1 MSIWVRNEKGRLEI
15 FETYFAN
22 LFDTPTSSPKSSTM
36 GDDTDSNHEGNR
48 KTMYD
53 LLHPTQSSIPSCI
66 MFPPNAPHVELKQG
80 LLAIL
85 PDFRGLE
92 NENPYVHIRAFEE
105 VINSFYA
112 QHAVETAKLRFFPF
126 SLKDRAR
133 GWLYTLK
140 PRSIGNWGEMGH
152 EFYKKYFPPHKV
164 QQVKRKISSFIQGEN
179 ESLFQAW
186 ERYKDLFNF
195 CPTHSYENWRL
206 VAYFYE
212 GLTPRDRQFVQLSC
226 GGGFLQK
233 EPEDAIDYLDE
244 IAENSNTWIG
254 PSATESTD
262 RSRTTSTTA
271 GRGIYQLKE
280 EDTMKAKLESLTKEI
295 EALKLKD
302 TVGAKQGYQAEIH
315 EVCTVCHNEHPI
327 KDCPLLPNLVGI
339 YEEQCGAIGNF
350 KKPYSPYSE
359 TYNPGWKN
367 HPNFGWKNDTS
378 SPQQSSLPQR
388 NFSQSYPTQ
397 HASQPSSSSSNS
409 LEHNLNAFI
418 EAQTKANQM
427 YDAFNQKHEAT
438 IQKHDAILNR
448 LVEDN
453 KEFRSH
459 LSKLTTTLSVNEKG
473 KFPSQAHIPHGQYM
487 AQGSQDKPNNEHVN
501 VVTTRS
507 GKTVVTPPVEEQT
520 ENRDNIEEP
529 TINEPVRRPISV
541 PFPQALKTS
550 RKLDSSP
557 EILEN
562 LRQVR
567 INLPLLHVIKQVPS
581 YAKILKDL
589 CTMKRKQNVK
599 KTAFLTEQ
607 VSALIQHKIPPKYKD
622 PGCPTIS
629 CIIGDHDIEQALL
642 DLGASVNLMP
652 YSVYLQLGLGEL
664 KPTMVV
670 LQLADRSV
678 KTPKGVVEDVLVQID
693 KFYYPVDFLILETE
707 SVVHANSKIPIILGR
722 PFLATANALINCRN
736 GLMKL
741 SFGHMTL
748 EVNIFNIG
756 KQIFEDEDCEVVNWI
771 DAVVQEQFT
780 KTYHSDPLDSCLLN
794 FSDGDS
800 SIGSNIANVCSLLD
814 SQVMELNC
822 WKPRFEELPKSENKA
837 LPSSVAIPK
846 LELKQLPSG
855 LKYAFLE
862 SGDTFPVVISSIL
875 NMDQEGKLVELLRKH
890 KTAIGWTIADI
901 KGISPLICTHRI
913 NFEDEVKASRQPQR
927 RLNPNMREVVKTE
940 VLKLLDAGIIYPIS
954 DSKWVSPTQVV
965 PKKSGVTVVK
975 NEHGELVPTKLVTG
989 WRMCIDYRKLNTAT
1003 RKDHFPL
1010 PFIDQVLERV
1020 AGHSFYCFLDGYSG
1034 YYQIEI
1040 DLEDQDKTTFTC
1052 PFGTYAFRRMPF
1064 GLCNAPATFQRCM
1077 MSIFSDMVGE
1087 IMEVFMDDLSV
1098 FGNTFDDCLDN
1109 LGKVLARCEEKN
1121 LVLNWEKCHF
1131 MVSSGIVLGHIV
1143 SSKGIEVDKSK
1154 IELITK
1160 LPTPKTVKD
1169 VRSFLGHAGF
1179 YRRFIEGFSSIA
1191 KPLCKLLLKDTPFD
1205 WTEACQEAF
1214 TKLIGKLTSAP
1225 IMQAPDWSLPFE
1237 LMCDASDYAIGAVL
1251 GQRKD
1256 KKPHVIYY
1264 ASRTL
1269 NSAQMN
1275 YTTTEK
1281 ELLAIVF
1288 ALDKFRSYLIGSPV
1302 VCFTDHA
1309 ALKYL
1314 FTKKDAKARLIR
1326 WILLLQEFN
1335 LIIKDKKGVENVV
1348 ADHLSRLIFE
1358 DNMEHLPINDEFPDE
1373 HLFALS
1379 NLPWYAYIVNYLAV
1393 GEIPKDWSTQDKR
1406 KFLVEVRNFYWD
1418 DPNLFKYCPD
1428 QIIRRCVPNDEV
1440 ISVLKFCH
1448 SEACGGHFSI
1458 KKTAAKI
1465 LQCGFYWPTLFKD
1478 TNNFCRSCERC
1489 QKLGAISR
1497 RNMMP
1502 LNPILVIEIF
1512 DCWGI
1517 DFMGP
1522 FPPSF
1527 GYLYILVA
1535 VDYVSKWVE
1544 AVACKNNDH
1553 RTVVKFLKEH
1563 ILSRFGTPRA
1573 IISDQG
1579 THFCNK
1585 PFEALMSKY
1594 GVIHKVATSY
1604 HPQTSGQVELAN
1616 REIKQILEKT
1626 VNPDRKDWSLRLVDA
1641 LWAYRTAYKSPLGMS
1656 PYRLV
1661 FGKPCH
1667 LPVELEHKAYWA
1679 IKSFNFNIDEA
1690 GKLRKLQMNE
1700 LEELRN
1706 EAYESSRIY
1715 KAKMKT
1721 FHDKRILRKTF
1732 VVNQKVYLYN
1742 SRLHKHPGKLRSRW
1756 DGPYIVKHVS
1766 EHGAIEVED
1775 PRDGCTFKVN
1785 GQRLKPALE
1794 RFVQEEETIPLE
1806 DPVYRD
1812 D

>member
-1 MSIWVRNEKGRLEI
+1 MGLVCSIDLSRRRYRDNLGRFAREPDTDSSDS
-15 FETYFAN
+15 EAYFPN
-22 LFDTPTSSPKSSTM
+22 LFDSPIASDTLSLTSSHTM
-36 GDDTDSNHEGNR
+36 GDHEEDQPI
-48 KTMYD
+48 KTLHDY
-53 LLHPTQSSIPSCI
+53 LHPARNSSPSCI
-66 MFPPNAPHVELKQG
+66 MFPANQQNFDFKPGMIP
-80 LLAIL
+80 LL
-85 PDFRGLE
+85 PTFHGMD
-92 NENPYVHIRAFEE
+92 NENPYVHIREFEE
-105 VINSFYA
+105 VVATFHSQLGSIDT
-112 QHAVETAKLRFFPF
+112 VRLKFFPF
-126 SLKDRAR
+126 SLKDKAKS
-133 GWLYTLK
+133 WLYSLR
-140 PRSIGNWGEMGH
+140 PRSIASWGEMTH
-152 EFYKKYFPPHKV
+152 IFFKKYFPEHKTNAF
-164 QQVKRKISSFIQGEN
+164 KRQISTFEQRES
-179 ESLFQAW
+179 ESLYQAW
-186 ERYKDLFNF
+186 ERFKDLLSL
-195 CPTHSYENWRL
+195 CPHHGYESWRT
-206 VAYFYE
+206 VSCFYE
-212 GLTPRDRQFVQLSC
+212 GLLPRDRQFVEMMC
-226 GGGFLQK
+226 NGEFLQK
-233 EPEDAIDYLDE
+233 DPDEAIEYLNHL
-244 IAENSNTWIG
+244 AEKAHTWTG
-254 PSATESTD
+254 PSATESTN
-262 RSRTTSTTA
+262 RSKPHTSTSSS
-271 GRGIYQLKE
+271 GRIYQLKE
-280 EDTMKAKLESLTKEI
+280 EDGLRAQIAQLTKEI
-295 EALKLKD
+295 ETLKMKG
-302 TVGAKQGYQAEIH
+302 TSGTKQGYQVEMH
-315 EVCTVCHNEHPI
+315 EECSVCHDPEHPT
-327 KDCPLLPNLVGI
+327 KDCPMLPSVVGVF
-339 YEEQCGAIGNF
+339 EEHCGAIGNF
-350 KKPYSPYSE
+350 RKPFSPYSE
-359 TYNPGWKN
+359 TYNPGWRN
-367 HPNFGWKNDTS
+367 HPNF
-378 SPQQSSLPQR
+378 
-388 NFSQSYPTQ
+388 
-397 HASQPSSSSSNS
+397 
-409 LEHNLNAFI
+409 
-418 EAQTKANQM
+418 
-427 YDAFNQKHEAT
+427 
-438 IQKHDAILNR
+438 
-448 LVEDN
+448 
-453 KEFRSH
+453 
-459 LSKLTTTLSVNEKG
+459 VNEKG
-473 KFPSQAHIPHGQYM
+473 KFPSQPQIPQGQHM
-487 AQGSQDKPNNEHVN
+487 AQGSQNKKNVEHVN
-501 VVTTRS
+501 EVTTRS
-507 GKTVVTPPVEEQT
+507 GKNVDSPHIEEQ
-520 ENRDNIEEP
+520 EKSSDNVDLPTTSEP
-529 TINEPVRRPISV
+529 LTRPISV
-541 PFPQALKTS
+541 PFPQALKAS

-589 CTMKRKQNVK
+589 CTMKRKHNVK

-607 VSALIQHKIPPKYKD
+607 VSALIQHNTPPKYKD

-652 YSVYLQLGLGEL
+652 YSVYLQLGLGEI

-678 KTPKGVVEDVLVQID
+678 KKPRGVVEDVLVQID
-693 KFYYPVDFLILETE
+693 KFYYPVDFLILDTE

-756 KQIFEDEDCEVVNWI
+756 KQLVEDDECEVANWV
-771 DAVVQEQFT
+771 DVVVEDQFHN
-780 KTYHSDPLDSCLLN
+780 TYFSDPLESLGGDQDLRSCPKVN
-794 FSDGDS
+794 S
-800 SIGSNIANVCSLLD
+800 SL
-814 SQVMELNC
+814 
-822 WKPRFEELPKSENKA
+822 
-837 LPSSVAIPK
+837 LPSSIEIPK
-846 LELKQLPSG
+846 LELKQLPSE

-862 SGDTFPVVISSIL
+862 SGDTFPVVISSKL
-875 NMDQEGKLVELLRKH
+875 TVEQEGSLVQLLKKH

-901 KGISPLICTHRI
+901 KGISPLVCTHKLH
-913 NFEDEVKASRQPQR
+913 FEEEVKTSREPQR
-927 RLNPNMREVVKTE
+927 RLNPNMKEVVKSE
-940 VLKLLDAGIIYPIS
+940 VLKLLDAGIIYPIA

-965 PKKSGVTVVK
+965 PKKSGVTVVE
-975 NEHGELVPTKLVTG
+975 NELGELVPTKLVTG
-989 WRMCIDYRKLNTAT
+989 WRMCIDYRKLNAAT

-1087 IMEVFMDDLSV
+1087 FMEVFMDDLSV
-1098 FGNTFDDCLDN
+1098 FGDSFDGCLEN

-1131 MVSSGIVLGHIV
+1131 MVTSGIVLGHIV
-1143 SSKGIEVDKSK
+1143 SSRGIEDA
-1154 IELITK
+1154 
-1160 LPTPKTVKD
+1160 P
-1169 VRSFLGHAGF
+1169 
-1179 YRRFIEGFSSIA
+1179 FI
-1191 KPLCKLLLKDTPFD
+1191 

-1214 TKLIGKLTSAP
+1214 AKLIDKLTSAP
-1225 IMQAPDWSLPFE
+1225 IMRSPDWSLPFE

-1256 KKPHVIYY
+1256 KKPYVIYY

-1269 NSAQMN
+1269 NCAQMN

-1288 ALDKFRSYLIGSPV
+1288 ALDKFRAYLIGSPIV
-1302 VCFTDHA
+1302 VFTDHA

-1326 WILLLQEFN
+1326 WILLLQEFS
-1335 LIIKDKKGVENVV
+1335 LTIKDKKGVENVV
-1348 ADHLSRLIFE
+1348 ADHLSRLTFE
-1358 DNMEHLPINDEFPDE
+1358 DNSDHLPINDEFPDE
-1373 HLFALS
+1373 HLFVIS
-1379 NLPWYAYIVNYLAV
+1379 ELPWYAHIVNYLVV
-1393 GEIPKDWSTQDKR
+1393 GEIPKEWSAQDKR

-1428 QIIRRCVPNDEV
+1428 QIIRRCVPNDE
-1440 ISVLKFCH
+1440 ITSVLNFCH

-1478 TNNFCRSCERC
+1478 TNDFCRTCERC

-1502 LNPILVIEIF
+1502 LNPILIIEIF

-1527 GYLYILVA
+1527 GNLYILVA

-1544 AVACKNNDH
+1544 AVACKKNDH
-1553 RTVVKFLKEH
+1553 RTVVKFLKENV
-1563 ILSRFGTPRA
+1563 LSRFGTPRA

-1585 PFEALMSKY
+1585 PFESLMLKY

-1626 VNPDRKDWSLRLVDA
+1626 VSPDRKDWSLRLLDA
-1641 LWAYRTAYKSPLGMS
+1641 LWAYRTAFKTPLGMS

-1679 IKSFNFNIDEA
+1679 IKAFNFDLDEA
-1690 GKLRKLQMNE
+1690 GKLRKLQLNE

-1706 EAYESSRIY
+1706 DAYESSKIY
-1715 KAKMKT
+1715 KAKMKI

-1732 VVNQKVYLYN
+1732 EVNQKVYLYD

-1756 DGPYIVKHVS
+1756 DGPYVVKRVF
-1766 EHGAIEVED
+1766 ENGAIEVED
-1775 PRDGCTFKVN
+1775 PRDGRIFKVN
-1785 GQRLKPALE
+1785 GQRLKPALD
-1794 RFVQEEETIPLE
+1794 RFVPEEETISLE

-1812 D
+1812 E

>member
-1 MSIWVRNEKGRLEI
+1 MKG
-15 FETYFAN
+15 
-22 LFDTPTSSPKSSTM
+22 TSGT
-36 GDDTDSNHEGNR
+36 
-48 KTMYD
+48 
-53 LLHPTQSSIPSCI
+53 
-66 MFPPNAPHVELKQG
+66 
-80 LLAIL
+80 
-85 PDFRGLE
+85 
-92 NENPYVHIRAFEE
+92 
-105 VINSFYA
+105 
-112 QHAVETAKLRFFPF
+112 
-126 SLKDRAR
+126 
-133 GWLYTLK
+133 
-140 PRSIGNWGEMGH
+140 
-152 EFYKKYFPPHKV
+152 
-164 QQVKRKISSFIQGEN
+164 
-179 ESLFQAW
+179 
-186 ERYKDLFNF
+186 
-195 CPTHSYENWRL
+195 
-206 VAYFYE
+206 
-212 GLTPRDRQFVQLSC
+212 
-226 GGGFLQK
+226 
-233 EPEDAIDYLDE
+233 
-244 IAENSNTWIG
+244 
-254 PSATESTD
+254 
-262 RSRTTSTTA
+262 
-271 GRGIYQLKE
+271 
-280 EDTMKAKLESLTKEI
+280 
-295 EALKLKD
+295 
-302 TVGAKQGYQAEIH
+302 KQGYQVEVH
-315 EVCTVCHNEHPI
+315 EECSVCHDPEHPT
-327 KDCPLLPNLVGI
+327 KDCPMLPSVVGVF
-339 YEEQCGAIGNF
+339 EEHCGAIGNF
-350 KKPYSPYSE
+350 RKSFSPYSE
-359 TYNPGWKN
+359 TYNPGWRN
-367 HPNFGWKNDTS
+367 HPNFGWKNDTHS
-378 SPQQSSLPQR
+378 SQPTTYATKEFP
-388 NFSQSYPTQ
+388 QSYPSQ
-397 HASQPSSSSSNS
+397 HAPPPQQFTPTHVPHQAQQQFPSSSNS
-409 LEHNLNAFI
+409 LESTIHAFL
-418 EAQTKANQM
+418 ETQSKTN
-427 YDAFNQKHEAT
+427 
-438 IQKHDAILNR
+438 QKHDALLNQ
-448 LVEDN
+448 LAEEN
-453 KEFRSH
+453 KEMKSH
-459 LSKLTTTLSVNEKG
+459 ISKLTNALTVNEKG
-473 KFPSQAHIPHGQYM
+473 KFPSQPQIPQGQHM
-487 AQGSQDKPNNEHVN
+487 AQGSQNKKNVEHVN
-501 VVTTRS
+501 EVTTRS
-507 GKTVVTPPVEEQT
+507 GKNVDSPHIEEQ
-520 ENRDNIEEP
+520 EKSSDNVDLPTTSEP
-529 TINEPVRRPISV
+529 LTRPISV
-541 PFPQALKTS
+541 PFPQALKAS

-581 YAKILKDL
+581 YAKIIKDL
-589 CTMKRKQNVK
+589 CTMKRKHNVK

-607 VSALIQHKIPPKYKD
+607 
-622 PGCPTIS
+622 
-629 CIIGDHDIEQALL
+629 QALL

-664 KPTMVV
+664 KPTTVV

-756 KQIFEDEDCEVVNWI
+756 KQIFEDEDCEV
-771 DAVVQEQFT
+771 
-780 KTYHSDPLDSCLLN
+780 
-794 FSDGDS
+794 
-800 SIGSNIANVCSLLD
+800 
-814 SQVMELNC
+814 MEISG
-822 WKPRFEELPKSENKA
+822 WRPRFEELPKSELKT
-837 LPSSVAIPK
+837 LPSSIEIPK

-862 SGDTFPVVISSIL
+862 SGDTFPVVIISSVL
-875 NMDQEGKLVELLRKH
+875 NMDQE
-890 KTAIGWTIADI
+890 
-901 KGISPLICTHRI
+901 
-913 NFEDEVKASRQPQR
+913 
-927 RLNPNMREVVKTE
+927 
-940 VLKLLDAGIIYPIS
+940 
-954 DSKWVSPTQVV
+954 
-965 PKKSGVTVVK
+965 
-975 NEHGELVPTKLVTG
+975 
-989 WRMCIDYRKLNTAT
+989 
-1003 RKDHFPL
+1003 
-1010 PFIDQVLERV
+1010 
-1020 AGHSFYCFLDGYSG
+1020 DGYSG

-1087 IMEVFMDDLSV
+1087 FMEVFMDDLSV
-1098 FGNTFDDCLDN
+1098 FGDSFDGCLEN

-1131 MVSSGIVLGHIV
+1131 MVTSGIVLGHIV
-1143 SSKGIEVDKSK
+1143 SSRGIEDA
-1154 IELITK
+1154 
-1160 LPTPKTVKD
+1160 P
-1169 VRSFLGHAGF
+1169 
-1179 YRRFIEGFSSIA
+1179 FI
-1191 KPLCKLLLKDTPFD
+1191 

-1214 TKLIGKLTSAP
+1214 AKLIDKLTSAP
-1225 IMQAPDWSLPFE
+1225 IMRSPDWSLPFE

-1256 KKPHVIYY
+1256 NKPYVIYY

-1269 NSAQMN
+1269 NCAQMN

-1288 ALDKFRSYLIGSPV
+1288 ALDKFRAYLIGSPIV
-1302 VCFTDHA
+1302 VFTDHA

-1326 WILLLQEFN
+1326 WILLLQEFS
-1335 LIIKDKKGVENVV
+1335 LTIKDKKGVENVV
-1348 ADHLSRLIFE
+1348 ADHLSRLTFE
-1358 DNMEHLPINDEFPDE
+1358 DNSDHLPINDEFPDE
-1373 HLFALS
+1373 HLFVIS
-1379 NLPWYAYIVNYLAV
+1379 ELPWYAHIVNYLVV
-1393 GEIPKDWSTQDKR
+1393 GEIPKEWSAQDKR

-1428 QIIRRCVPNDEV
+1428 QIIRRCVPNDE
-1440 ISVLKFCH
+1440 ITSVLNFCH

-1478 TNNFCRSCERC
+1478 TNDFCRTCERC

-1502 LNPILVIEIF
+1502 LNPILIIEIF

-1527 GYLYILVA
+1527 GNLYILVA

-1544 AVACKNNDH
+1544 AVACKKNDH
-1553 RTVVKFLKEH
+1553 RTVVKFLKENV
-1563 ILSRFGTPRA
+1563 LSRFGTPRA

-1585 PFEALMSKY
+1585 PFESLMLKY

-1626 VNPDRKDWSLRLVDA
+1626 VSPDRKDWSLRLLDA
-1641 LWAYRTAYKSPLGMS
+1641 LWAYRTAFKTPLGMS

-1679 IKSFNFNIDEA
+1679 IKAFNFDLDEA
-1690 GKLRKLQMNE
+1690 GKLRKLQLNE

-1706 EAYESSRIY
+1706 DAYESSKIY
-1715 KAKMKT
+1715 KAKMKI

-1732 VVNQKVYLYN
+1732 EVNQKVYLYD

-1756 DGPYIVKHVS
+1756 DGPYVVKRVF
-1766 EHGAIEVED
+1766 ENGAIEVED
-1775 PRDGCTFKVN
+1775 PRDGRIFKVN
-1785 GQRLKPALE
+1785 GQRLKPALD
-1794 RFVQEEETIPLE
+1794 RFVPEEETISLE

-1812 D
+1812 E

>member
-1 MSIWVRNEKGRLEI
+1 
-15 FETYFAN
+15 
-22 LFDTPTSSPKSSTM
+22 
-36 GDDTDSNHEGNR
+36 
-48 KTMYD
+48 
-53 LLHPTQSSIPSCI
+53 
-66 MFPPNAPHVELKQG
+66 
-80 LLAIL
+80 
-85 PDFRGLE
+85 
-92 NENPYVHIRAFEE
+92 
-105 VINSFYA
+105 
-112 QHAVETAKLRFFPF
+112 
-126 SLKDRAR
+126 
-133 GWLYTLK
+133 
-140 PRSIGNWGEMGH
+140 
-152 EFYKKYFPPHKV
+152 
-164 QQVKRKISSFIQGEN
+164 
-179 ESLFQAW
+179 
-186 ERYKDLFNF
+186 
-195 CPTHSYENWRL
+195 
-206 VAYFYE
+206 
-212 GLTPRDRQFVQLSC
+212 
-226 GGGFLQK
+226 
-233 EPEDAIDYLDE
+233 
-244 IAENSNTWIG
+244 
-254 PSATESTD
+254 
-262 RSRTTSTTA
+262 
-271 GRGIYQLKE
+271 
-280 EDTMKAKLESLTKEI
+280 
-295 EALKLKD
+295 
-302 TVGAKQGYQAEIH
+302 
-315 EVCTVCHNEHPI
+315 
-327 KDCPLLPNLVGI
+327 
-339 YEEQCGAIGNF
+339 
-350 KKPYSPYSE
+350 
-359 TYNPGWKN
+359 
-367 HPNFGWKNDTS
+367 
-378 SPQQSSLPQR
+378 
-388 NFSQSYPTQ
+388 
-397 HASQPSSSSSNS
+397 
-409 LEHNLNAFI
+409 
-418 EAQTKANQM
+418 
-427 YDAFNQKHEAT
+427 
-438 IQKHDAILNR
+438 
-448 LVEDN
+448 
-453 KEFRSH
+453 
-459 LSKLTTTLSVNEKG
+459 
-473 KFPSQAHIPHGQYM
+473 
-487 AQGSQDKPNNEHVN
+487 
-501 VVTTRS
+501 
-507 GKTVVTPPVEEQT
+507 
-520 ENRDNIEEP
+520 
-529 TINEPVRRPISV
+529 
-541 PFPQALKTS
+541 
-550 RKLDSSP
+550 
-557 EILEN
+557 
-562 LRQVR
+562 
-567 INLPLLHVIKQVPS
+567 
-581 YAKILKDL
+581 
-589 CTMKRKQNVK
+589 
-599 KTAFLTEQ
+599 
-607 VSALIQHKIPPKYKD
+607 
-622 PGCPTIS
+622 
-629 CIIGDHDIEQALL
+629 
-642 DLGASVNLMP
+642 
-652 YSVYLQLGLGEL
+652 
-664 KPTMVV
+664 
-670 LQLADRSV
+670 
-678 KTPKGVVEDVLVQID
+678 
-693 KFYYPVDFLILETE
+693 
-707 SVVHANSKIPIILGR
+707 
-722 PFLATANALINCRN
+722 
-736 GLMKL
+736 
-741 SFGHMTL
+741 
-748 EVNIFNIG
+748 
-756 KQIFEDEDCEVVNWI
+756 
-771 DAVVQEQFT
+771 
-780 KTYHSDPLDSCLLN
+780 
-794 FSDGDS
+794 
-800 SIGSNIANVCSLLD
+800 
-814 SQVMELNC
+814 
-822 WKPRFEELPKSENKA
+822 
-837 LPSSVAIPK
+837 
-846 LELKQLPSG
+846 
-855 LKYAFLE
+855 
-862 SGDTFPVVISSIL
+862 
-875 NMDQEGKLVELLRKH
+875 LVELLRKH

-927 RLNPNMREVVKTE
+927 RLNPNMREVIKIE

-965 PKKSGVTVVK
+965 PKKSGVTAVK

-989 WRMCIDYRKLNTAT
+989 WRMCIDYKKLNTAT
-1003 RKDHFPL
+1003 RKDYFPL

-1020 AGHSFYCFLDGYSG
+1020 AGHSFYCFLDGYFR

-1052 PFGTYAFRRMPF
+1052 PFGTYAFCRMPF

-1160 LPTPKTVKD
+1160 LPTLKTIKD

-1191 KPLCKLLLKDTPFD
+1191 KPLCKLLLKDTLFD

-1269 NSAQMN
+1269 NSAQIN

-1288 ALDKFRSYLIGSPV
+1288 ALDKFCSYLIGSPV

-1314 FTKKDAKARLIR
+1314 FTKKDAKAHLIR

-1373 HLFALS
+1373 HLFSLS

-1458 KKTAAKI
+1458 KKTAGKI
-1465 LQCGFYWPTLFKD
+1465 LQCGFYWPTIFKD

-1585 PFEALMSKY
+1585 PFETLMSKY

-1616 REIKQILEKT
+1616 REIKQIL
-1626 VNPDRKDWSLRLVDA
+1626 
-1641 LWAYRTAYKSPLGMS
+1641 
-1656 PYRLV
+1656 
-1661 FGKPCH
+1661 
-1667 LPVELEHKAYWA
+1667 
-1679 IKSFNFNIDEA
+1679 
-1690 GKLRKLQMNE
+1690 
-1700 LEELRN
+1700 
-1706 EAYESSRIY
+1706 
-1715 KAKMKT
+1715 
-1721 FHDKRILRKTF
+1721 
-1732 VVNQKVYLYN
+1732 
-1742 SRLHKHPGKLRSRW
+1742 
-1756 DGPYIVKHVS
+1756 
-1766 EHGAIEVED
+1766 
-1775 PRDGCTFKVN
+1775 
-1785 GQRLKPALE
+1785 
-1794 RFVQEEETIPLE
+1794 
-1806 DPVYRD
+1806 
-1812 D
+1812 

>member
-1 MSIWVRNEKGRLEI
+1 
-15 FETYFAN
+15 
-22 LFDTPTSSPKSSTM
+22 
-36 GDDTDSNHEGNR
+36 
-48 KTMYD
+48 
-53 LLHPTQSSIPSCI
+53 
-66 MFPPNAPHVELKQG
+66 
-80 LLAIL
+80 
-85 PDFRGLE
+85 
-92 NENPYVHIRAFEE
+92 
-105 VINSFYA
+105 
-112 QHAVETAKLRFFPF
+112 
-126 SLKDRAR
+126 
-133 GWLYTLK
+133 
-140 PRSIGNWGEMGH
+140 
-152 EFYKKYFPPHKV
+152 
-164 QQVKRKISSFIQGEN
+164 
-179 ESLFQAW
+179 
-186 ERYKDLFNF
+186 
-195 CPTHSYENWRL
+195 
-206 VAYFYE
+206 
-212 GLTPRDRQFVQLSC
+212 
-226 GGGFLQK
+226 
-233 EPEDAIDYLDE
+233 
-244 IAENSNTWIG
+244 
-254 PSATESTD
+254 
-262 RSRTTSTTA
+262 
-271 GRGIYQLKE
+271 
-280 EDTMKAKLESLTKEI
+280 
-295 EALKLKD
+295 
-302 TVGAKQGYQAEIH
+302 
-315 EVCTVCHNEHPI
+315 
-327 KDCPLLPNLVGI
+327 
-339 YEEQCGAIGNF
+339 
-350 KKPYSPYSE
+350 
-359 TYNPGWKN
+359 
-367 HPNFGWKNDTS
+367 
-378 SPQQSSLPQR
+378 
-388 NFSQSYPTQ
+388 
-397 HASQPSSSSSNS
+397 
-409 LEHNLNAFI
+409 
-418 EAQTKANQM
+418 M

-622 PGCPTIS
+622 P
-629 CIIGDHDIEQALL
+629 
-642 DLGASVNLMP
+642 
-652 YSVYLQLGLGEL
+652 VYLQLGLGEL

-670 LQLADRSV
+670 LQLADWSV

-814 SQVMELNC
+814 LQVMELNC
-822 WKPRFEELPKSENKA
+822 WKPRFEELPKS
-837 LPSSVAIPK
+837 
-846 LELKQLPSG
+846 
-855 LKYAFLE
+855 
-862 SGDTFPVVISSIL
+862 DTFPVVISSIL

-1288 ALDKFRSYLIGSPV
+1288 ALDKFCSYLIGSPV

-1373 HLFALS
+1373 HLFSLS

-1406 KFLVEVRNFYWD
+1406 KFLVESGETALDKFH
-1418 DPNLFKYCPD
+1418 K
-1428 QIIRRCVPNDEV
+1428 
-1440 ISVLKFCH
+1440 IS
-1448 SEACGGHFSI
+1448 S
-1458 KKTAAKI
+1458 
-1465 LQCGFYWPTLFKD
+1465 P
-1478 TNNFCRSCERC
+1478 
-1489 QKLGAISR
+1489 
-1497 RNMMP
+1497 
-1502 LNPILVIEIF
+1502 
-1512 DCWGI
+1512 
-1517 DFMGP
+1517 
-1522 FPPSF
+1522 
-1527 GYLYILVA
+1527 
-1535 VDYVSKWVE
+1535 
-1544 AVACKNNDH
+1544 
-1553 RTVVKFLKEH
+1553 
-1563 ILSRFGTPRA
+1563 
-1573 IISDQG
+1573 
-1579 THFCNK
+1579 
-1585 PFEALMSKY
+1585 
-1594 GVIHKVATSY
+1594 
-1604 HPQTSGQVELAN
+1604 
-1616 REIKQILEKT
+1616 
-1626 VNPDRKDWSLRLVDA
+1626 LRL
-1641 LWAYRTAYKSPLGMS
+1641 
-1656 PYRLV
+1656 
-1661 FGKPCH
+1661 H
-1667 LPVELEHKAYWA
+1667 
-1679 IKSFNFNIDEA
+1679 
-1690 GKLRKLQMNE
+1690 
-1700 LEELRN
+1700 
-1706 EAYESSRIY
+1706 
-1715 KAKMKT
+1715 
-1721 FHDKRILRKTF
+1721 
-1732 VVNQKVYLYN
+1732 
-1742 SRLHKHPGKLRSRW
+1742 
-1756 DGPYIVKHVS
+1756 
-1766 EHGAIEVED
+1766 
-1775 PRDGCTFKVN
+1775 
-1785 GQRLKPALE
+1785 
-1794 RFVQEEETIPLE
+1794 
-1806 DPVYRD
+1806 
-1812 D
+1812 

>member
-1 MSIWVRNEKGRLEI
+1 MRG
-15 FETYFAN
+15 
-22 LFDTPTSSPKSSTM
+22 TSGT
-36 GDDTDSNHEGNR
+36 
-48 KTMYD
+48 
-53 LLHPTQSSIPSCI
+53 
-66 MFPPNAPHVELKQG
+66 
-80 LLAIL
+80 
-85 PDFRGLE
+85 
-92 NENPYVHIRAFEE
+92 
-105 VINSFYA
+105 
-112 QHAVETAKLRFFPF
+112 
-126 SLKDRAR
+126 
-133 GWLYTLK
+133 
-140 PRSIGNWGEMGH
+140 
-152 EFYKKYFPPHKV
+152 
-164 QQVKRKISSFIQGEN
+164 
-179 ESLFQAW
+179 
-186 ERYKDLFNF
+186 
-195 CPTHSYENWRL
+195 
-206 VAYFYE
+206 
-212 GLTPRDRQFVQLSC
+212 
-226 GGGFLQK
+226 
-233 EPEDAIDYLDE
+233 
-244 IAENSNTWIG
+244 
-254 PSATESTD
+254 
-262 RSRTTSTTA
+262 
-271 GRGIYQLKE
+271 
-280 EDTMKAKLESLTKEI
+280 
-295 EALKLKD
+295 
-302 TVGAKQGYQAEIH
+302 KQGYQVEMH
-315 EVCTVCHNEHPI
+315 EECSVCHDPEHPT
-327 KDCPLLPNLVGI
+327 KDCPMLPSVVGVF
-339 YEEQCGAIGNF
+339 EEHCGAIGNF
-350 KKPYSPYSE
+350 RKPFSPYSE
-359 TYNPGWKN
+359 TYNPGWRN
-367 HPNFGWKNDTS
+367 HPNFGWKNDTHS
-378 SPQQSSLPQR
+378 SQQPSMPQR
-388 NFSQSYPTQ
+388 NFSQSYPSQ
-397 HASQPSSSSSNS
+397 HAPPPQQFTPTHVPHQAQQQFPSSSNS
-409 LEHNLNAFI
+409 LESTIHAFI
-418 EAQTKANQM
+418 EAQSKTN
-427 YDAFNQKHEAT
+427 
-438 IQKHDAILNR
+438 QKHDALLNQ
-448 LVEDN
+448 LAEEN
-453 KEFRSH
+453 KEMKSH
-459 LSKLTTTLSVNEKG
+459 ISKLTNALTVNEKG
-473 KFPSQAHIPHGQYM
+473 KFPSQPQIPQGQHM
-487 AQGSQDKPNNEHVN
+487 A
-501 VVTTRS
+501 
-507 GKTVVTPPVEEQT
+507 
-520 ENRDNIEEP
+520 
-529 TINEPVRRPISV
+529 
-541 PFPQALKTS
+541 QALKAS

-589 CTMKRKQNVK
+589 CTMKRKHNVK

-607 VSALIQHKIPPKYKD
+607 VSALIQHNTPPKYKD

-652 YSVYLQLGLGEL
+652 YSVYLQLGLGEI

-678 KTPKGVVEDVLVQID
+678 KRPRGVVEDVLVQID
-693 KFYYPVDFLILETE
+693 KFYYPVDFLILDTE

-756 KQIFEDEDCEVVNWI
+756 KQ
-771 DAVVQEQFT
+771 
-780 KTYHSDPLDSCLLN
+780 L
-794 FSDGDS
+794 
-800 SIGSNIANVCSLLD
+800 
-814 SQVMELNC
+814 VMELSG
-822 WKPRFEELPKSENKA
+822 WRPRFEELPKSELKP
-837 LPSSVAIPK
+837 LPSSIEIPK
-846 LELKQLPSG
+846 LELKQLPSE

-862 SGDTFPVVISSIL
+862 SGDTFPVVISSKL
-875 NMDQEGKLVELLRKH
+875 TVEQEGSLVQLLKKH

-901 KGISPLICTHRI
+901 KGISPL
-913 NFEDEVKASRQPQR
+913 
-927 RLNPNMREVVKTE
+927 
-940 VLKLLDAGIIYPIS
+940 DAGIIYPIA

-965 PKKSGVTVVK
+965 PKKSGVTVVE
-975 NEHGELVPTKLVTG
+975 NELGELVPTKLVTG
-989 WRMCIDYRKLNTAT
+989 WRMCIDYRKLNAAT

-1087 IMEVFMDDLSV
+1087 FMEVFMDDLSV
-1098 FGNTFDDCLDN
+1098 FGDSFDGCLEN

-1131 MVSSGIVLGHIV
+1131 MVTSGIVLGHIV
-1143 SSKGIEVDKSK
+1143 SSRGIEVDKSK
-1154 IELITK
+1154 IELISK

-1179 YRRFIEGFSSIA
+1179 YRRFIQGFSFISR
-1191 KPLCKLLLKDTPFD
+1191 PLCSLLLKDAPFI

-1214 TKLIGKLTSAP
+1214 AKLIDKLTSAP
-1225 IMQAPDWSLPFE
+1225 IMRSPDWSLPFE

-1256 KKPHVIYY
+1256 NKPYVIYY

-1269 NSAQMN
+1269 NCAQMN

-1288 ALDKFRSYLIGSPV
+1288 ALDKFRAYLIGSPIV
-1302 VCFTDHA
+1302 VFTDHA

-1326 WILLLQEFN
+1326 WILLLQEFS
-1335 LIIKDKKGVENVV
+1335 LTIKDKKGVENVV
-1348 ADHLSRLIFE
+1348 ADHLSRLTFE
-1358 DNMEHLPINDEFPDE
+1358 DNSDHLPINDEFPDE
-1373 HLFALS
+1373 HLFVIS
-1379 NLPWYAYIVNYLAV
+1379 ELPWYAHIVNYLVV
-1393 GEIPKDWSTQDKR
+1393 GEIPKEWSAQDKR
-1406 KFLVEVRNFYWD
+1406 KFLVE
-1418 DPNLFKYCPD
+1418 
-1428 QIIRRCVPNDEV
+1428 
-1440 ISVLKFCH
+1440 
-1448 SEACGGHFSI
+1448 
-1458 KKTAAKI
+1458 
-1465 LQCGFYWPTLFKD
+1465 D
-1478 TNNFCRSCERC
+1478 TNDFCRTCERC

-1527 GYLYILVA
+1527 GNLYILVA

-1544 AVACKNNDH
+1544 AVACKKNDH
-1553 RTVVKFLKEH
+1553 RTVVKFLKENV
-1563 ILSRFGTPRA
+1563 LSRFGTPRA

-1585 PFEALMSKY
+1585 PFESLMLKY

-1626 VNPDRKDWSLRLVDA
+1626 VSPDRKDWSLRLLDA
-1641 LWAYRTAYKSPLGMS
+1641 LWAYRTAFKTPLGMS

-1679 IKSFNFNIDEA
+1679 IKAFNFDLDEA
-1690 GKLRKLQMNE
+1690 GKLRKLQLNE

-1706 EAYESSRIY
+1706 DAYESSKIY
-1715 KAKMKT
+1715 KAKMKI

-1732 VVNQKVYLYN
+1732 EVNQKVYLYD

-1756 DGPYIVKHVS
+1756 DGPYVVKRVF
-1766 EHGAIEVED
+1766 ENGAIEVED
-1775 PRDGCTFKVN
+1775 PRDGRIFKVN
-1785 GQRLKPALE
+1785 GQRLKPALD
-1794 RFVQEEETIPLE
+1794 RFVPEEETISLE

-1812 D
+1812 E